1 MINLLHCLI
10 YEKLHFQEETRKR
23 RLKLYRSAVKGDW
36 GIADD
41 ILKNNGDDILAKI
54 STVGDIVLHVAAAAG
69 HTGFVKEM
77 VKYMTPDD
85 LITKNGQQNTAFGL
99 VFMMN
104 RNEEVAITR
113 CKGDMLP
120 VQIAALFGHEK
131 IVLHLYN
138 DTTAKGFLT
147 DGDLI
152 ELLVTL
158 IDNYLYDA
166 ALQLLNEHREL
177 AIVYAKSG
185 ETALHALAR
194 KPLTLSDSVNPNH
207 QQGILKSLFNL
218 FSGTNMVH
226 KKKMH
231 PKALQ
236 LVELLWERI
245 ILLDDKSISTLIR
258 EPSRLI
264 FTAAEQGND
273 ELLSKLIHGYPD
285 LIFKV
290 DDHGYTIFHVAVLNR
305 HERIFTGS
313 IKDLIVV
320 MEDKQENNILHL
332 AAKLPPSNRLKILS
346 GAALQLQRE
355 LLWFK
360 ELSKVVKPIYAER
373 KNQSGKTPKALF
385 TEDHRDLMV
394 KGEEWMKKTAESCMI
409 VATLIATVVF
419 AADFT
424 VPGGVKEDTGS
435 PNFLKRASFIIFS
448 IGDPVSLV
456 SSTCSIITFLSI
468 LTSRYAVEDFLW
480 LLPTKLVLGISS
492 LFVSIAAMM
501 VVFCVTLFILFNE
514 GMRELA
520 VLATALASIPV
531 FLFLWQQYCLLFDV
545 FRSTYISDSL
555 FHHRKTNHDRCWL
568 SRICTATK
576 VGYRASVGEWKETT
590 KIERIKQNNLRV

>member
-1 MINLLHCLI
+1 
-10 YEKLHFQEETRKR
+10 
-23 RLKLYRSAVKGDW
+23 
-36 GIADD
+36 
-41 ILKNNGDDILAKI
+41 
-54 STVGDIVLHVAAAAG
+54 
-69 HTGFVKEM
+69 
-77 VKYMTPDD
+77 
-85 LITKNGQQNTAFGL
+85 
-99 VFMMN
+99 MMN

-218 FSGTNMVH
+218 CTNMVH

-305 HERIFTGS
+305 S

-360 ELSKVVKPIYAER
+360 VNIH
-373 KNQSGKTPKALF
+373 T
-385 TEDHRDLMV
+385 
-394 KGEEWMKKTAESCMI
+394 
-409 VATLIATVVF
+409 
-419 AADFT
+419 
-424 VPGGVKEDTGS
+424 
-435 PNFLKRASFIIFS
+435 
-448 IGDPVSLV
+448 
-456 SSTCSIITFLSI
+456 TFL
-468 LTSRYAVEDFLW
+468 
-480 LLPTKLVLGISS
+480 
-492 LFVSIAAMM
+492 
-501 VVFCVTLFILFNE
+501 C
-514 GMRELA
+514 
-520 VLATALASIPV
+520 
-531 FLFLWQQYCLLFDV
+531 
-545 FRSTYISDSL
+545 
-555 FHHRKTNHDRCWL
+555 
-568 SRICTATK
+568 
-576 VGYRASVGEWKETT
+576 
-590 KIERIKQNNLRV
+590 

>member
-1 MINLLHCLI
+1 
-10 YEKLHFQEETRKR
+10 
-23 RLKLYRSAVKGDW
+23 
-36 GIADD
+36 
-41 ILKNNGDDILAKI
+41 
-54 STVGDIVLHVAAAAG
+54 
-69 HTGFVKEM
+69 
-77 VKYMTPDD
+77 
-85 LITKNGQQNTAFGL
+85 
-99 VFMMN
+99 MMN

-218 FSGTNMVH
+218 CY
-226 KKKMH
+226 
-231 PKALQ
+231 
-236 LVELLWERI
+236 
-245 ILLDDKSISTLIR
+245 ISTLIR

-531 FLFLWQQYCLLFDV
+531 FSFLWQQYCLLFDV